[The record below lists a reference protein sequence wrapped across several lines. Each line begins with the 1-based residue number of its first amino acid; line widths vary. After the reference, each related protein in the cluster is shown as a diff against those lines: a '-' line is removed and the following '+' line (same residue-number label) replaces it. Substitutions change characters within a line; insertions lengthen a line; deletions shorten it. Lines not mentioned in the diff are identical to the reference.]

1 MLAAMAKSKKG
12 EKMHK
17 GPGWKVVSPAG
28 ASFTGNLWQVL
39 HTAKGE
45 RVAIIYIYKKK
56 EKAAKS

>member
-1 MLAAMAKSKKG
+1 MTEKNKKG

-17 GPGWKVVSPAG
+17 GKGWKLVSPTG

-45 RVAIIYIYKKK
+45 RVAIVYVYKKK
-56 EKAAKS
+56 EKA